1 MGVSRICSRYKSDLS
16 STSSTTSSTT
26 QAPTHPP
33 STLAPIQSHSNTSDA
48 PPPMKN
54 APPTDFEVS
63 TTVYYLII
71 TATVMVALLLCGG
84 KLFNHASCFLLP
96 FLRVS
101 WFSNAPGRQETNKSI
116 FMFQHD

>member
-1 MGVSRICSRYKSDLS
+1 MWACPEFAAGINQIYHLRH
-16 STSSTTSSTT
+16 
-26 QAPTHPP
+26 QPHHPP
-33 STLAPIQSHSNTSDA
+33 HRHPPILLHLWHQYNLIPT
-48 PPPMKN
+48 PRMKN
-54 APPTDFEVS
+54 ALPTDFEVA
-63 TTVYYLII
+63 TVYYLII

-84 KLFNHASCFLLP
+84 KLFNHACCFLLP